1 MLLHELRHIEADER
15 FLAAEQER
23 GESARDFGFPDAG
36 GTEEQERSGR
46 TARGLESR
54 AGAADGARQ
63 RRDGLLL
70 ADDALVQLLFDAQK
84 LGDLFFLNG
93 GHRNAGPARDHVLD
107 VVLGDDA
114 GGGVVE
120 VVLLAQLPHVLALFA
135 LLVGIEARL
144 FELVICGG
152 VLHAVTDELDAF
164 LDIGEICRERG
175 LAELHARAGF
185 VDQVDGLVGE
195 KAVRN
200 ITARS
205 VDRGFDRLVGVTD
218 EVEFFVAV
226 FDAEQNLDGV
236 GFGRRRNLHR
246 LEPALE

>member
-1 MLLHELRHIEADER
+1 M
-15 FLAAEQER
+15 
-23 GESARDFGFPDAG
+23 
-36 GTEEQERSGR
+36 
-46 TARGLESR
+46 
-54 AGAADGARQ
+54 
-63 RRDGLLL
+63 
-70 ADDALVQLLFDAQK
+70 QLLFDAEQ
-84 LGDLFFLNG
+84 LADLFILNG
-93 GHRNAGPARDHVLD
+93 GHRNAGPARDDFLD

-152 VLHAVTDELDAF
+152 VLHAVHDELDAL
-164 LDIGEICRERG
+164 LDVGEVRRERG
-175 LAELHARAGF
+175 LAQLHTRASL